1 MFDSNTGLDK
11 GDNWEKGMVFLNGT
25 GCICF
30 RFATALKLCIWIWES
45 IFWRIFW
52 KSQYNGM
59 EIDDGTKRSVC
70 CCVAIFGILESEREG
85 GTETILVAGKPHAH
99 GGEPA
104 AMWRRWQHGN
114 RIMHAANQTTNQ
126 LL

>member
-11 GDNWEKGMVFLNGT
+11 GDNWEKGTVFLNGT

-52 KSQYNGM
+52 KSQYNRM
-59 EIDDGTKRSVC
+59 EIYDGTKRSVC
-70 CCVAIFGILESEREG
+70 CVAIFGIWNSKGRVERKQLWWRGNPMLMAANLRRCG
-85 GTETILVAGKPHAH
+85 GGDGNMA
-99 GGEPA
+99 
-104 AMWRRWQHGN
+104 RWQDGN
-114 RIMHAANQTTNQ
+114 RIMHAAN
-126 LL
+126 